1 MELSAEDSFKDTD
14 PDISILVG
22 TMKILDITSDKPKGP
37 GSQQE
42 GKLKSPLKTQKS
54 SPKADR
60 TTDVAPDKSLNIVK
74 LSSPVKPVIPKLNL
88 GQVTSDVEIGDISG
102 DAKREANMRRQ
113 LDDFEGV

>member
-1 MELSAEDSFKDTD
+1 MNLSEEDSFKDTD

-37 GSQQE
+37 DGQQE
-42 GKLKSPLKTQKS
+42 GKLKSPLKAQKS
-54 SPKADR
+54 SPK
-60 TTDVAPDKSLNIVK
+60 TDVAPDKSLNLLK

-88 GQVTSDVEIGDISG
+88 GQVTSDIEIGDTSV

-113 LDDFEGV
+113 LDDLEGV